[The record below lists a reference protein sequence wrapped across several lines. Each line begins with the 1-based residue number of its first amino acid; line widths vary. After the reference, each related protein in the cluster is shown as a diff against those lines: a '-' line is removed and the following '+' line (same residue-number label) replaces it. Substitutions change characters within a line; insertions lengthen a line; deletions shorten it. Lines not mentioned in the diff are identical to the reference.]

1 MVLADIA
8 TQLDELERAR
18 MAEGDVTSQDYQEF
32 IKVTVFIF
40 WRELITINEGWVD
53 QKTLSRW
60 EEWGFGTAFVRNSWP

>member
-40 WRELITINEGWVD
+40 CRELITINEG
-53 QKTLSRW
+53 
-60 EEWGFGTAFVRNSWP
+60 